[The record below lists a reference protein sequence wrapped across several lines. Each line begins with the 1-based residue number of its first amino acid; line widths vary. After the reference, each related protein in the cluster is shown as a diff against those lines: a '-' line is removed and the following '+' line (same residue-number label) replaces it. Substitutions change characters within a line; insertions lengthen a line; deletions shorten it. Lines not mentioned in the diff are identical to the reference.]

1 MQTLTNKRILLG
13 VTGGIAA
20 YKAAELLRRLQDQ
33 GAEIRVVMTNAATEF
48 ITPLTMQALSNN
60 PVHLDLL
67 DTETESVMGHI
78 ELARWADLIVI
89 APASADFIARLATG
103 HGDDL
108 LTTICLAAECKILIA
123 PSMNQAMWAKQA
135 TQDNC
140 NLLRDRLMGIL
151 GPDEGLQACGETGQG
166 RLLEVDEIV
175 IRVAQVFPTEILS
188 GKRVL
193 ITAGP
198 TREAIDPVRYISNHS
213 SGKQGYALARAALE
227 AGAAVTLVSGPTHLD
242 APERVNL
249 ISVTSADEMYEAVMN
264 GISEFDIVI
273 AVAAVADYK
282 PVEIQ
287 SQKIK
292 KIRASKSLTSESVSK
307 GKHHSMIL
315 ELVENRDIIAAV
327 ANLPAGP
334 FTVGFAAETENLI
347 EYARAKLRSKKLDM
361 IIANDV
367 SDTSIGFNSD
377 NNRTTVL
384 WSSHEQDLPV
394 MSKANVSTRII
405 ELIAAQLSD
414 TQEGE

>member
-140 NLLRDRLMGIL
+140 NLLRDRAMGIL

-166 RLLEVDEIV
+166 RNRYWKHFFGRGIVDPEDDM
-175 IRVAQVFPTEILS
+175 RVTNP
-188 GKRVL
+188 
-193 ITAGP
+193 P
-198 TREAIDPVRYISNHS
+198 SNPEWWW
-213 SGKQGYALARAALE
+213 QGC
-227 AGAAVTLVSGPTHLD
+227 
-242 APERVNL
+242 
-249 ISVTSADEMYEAVMN
+249 
-264 GISEFDIVI
+264 
-273 AVAAVADYK
+273 
-282 PVEIQ
+282 
-287 SQKIK
+287 
-292 KIRASKSLTSESVSK
+292 SVS
-307 GKHHSMIL
+307 S
-315 ELVENRDIIAAV
+315 R
-327 ANLPAGP
+327 PA
-334 FTVGFAAETENLI
+334 
-347 EYARAKLRSKKLDM
+347 S
-361 IIANDV
+361 
-367 SDTSIGFNSD
+367 
-377 NNRTTVL
+377 
-384 WSSHEQDLPV
+384 
-394 MSKANVSTRII
+394 
-405 ELIAAQLSD
+405 
-414 TQEGE
+414 